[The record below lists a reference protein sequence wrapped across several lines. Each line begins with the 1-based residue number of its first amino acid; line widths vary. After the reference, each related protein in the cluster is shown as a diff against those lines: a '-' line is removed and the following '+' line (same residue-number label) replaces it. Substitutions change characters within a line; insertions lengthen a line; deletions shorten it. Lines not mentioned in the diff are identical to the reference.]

1 MKANVFYQTAVFS
14 NVEVQT
20 VSKNIVSFDI
30 PMNDVTK
37 QFVEYLTN
45 DKNASMTFYKDCVFV
60 ILPKKE
66 VEIVWL

>member
-14 NVEVQT
+14 NVKMQT
-20 VSKNIVSFDI
+20 VSQNIVSFEI

-37 QFVEYLTN
+37 QFVEYLTK
-45 DKNASMTFYKDCVFV
+45 DKNASMTFYKDSVFV
-60 ILPKKE
+60 ILPKNK

>member
-14 NVEVQT
+14 NVKMQT
-20 VSKNIVSFDI
+20 VSQNIVSFDI

-37 QFVEYLTN
+37 QFVEYLTK
-45 DKNASMTFYKDCVFV
+45 DKNARMTFYKDCVFV
-60 ILPKKE
+60 ILPKKA